1 MTPYL
6 EREKSRSISLC
17 VRKST
22 PLQTPEITP
31 FFVFVIYKNKFTN
44 IFVKYLTFTNTYDTI
59 RTDKTKGDT
68 KHGQPHLLLCKSIK
82 PGTTL
87 G

>member
-1 MTPYL
+1 M
-6 EREKSRSISLC
+6 ERAQVRSISLC
-17 VRKST
+17 IRKST
-22 PLQTPEITP
+22 PLQTLKIPP
-31 FFVFVIYKNKFTN
+31 FFVFVIYKKYFTN
-44 IFVKYLTFTNTYDTI
+44 IFAKCLTFTNTYDTI

-68 KHGQPHLLLCKSIK
+68 KHGQPHLLLRKSIK